1 MSYYLNH
8 TNIFKKTKFLFL
20 KMQKITRKRTANEFE
35 EDSKHLFKNN
45 AKSLAQGFNN
55 LRQSTK
61 WVKGQRINNRQS
73 HKSATNKK
81 ESNKTLV
88 TDNSLDKWLREELE
102 EDIYDRRNSS
112 FTSESRLSS
121 KYENEDEFWLVESDE
136 KIMSSKE
143 ELKQN
148 TSDRL
153 TTKMQLF
160 KTFIYKDIL
169 KNKIDQEK
177 LIDPASKS
185 NLYSLK
191 WKLNEIWGLKGDQ
204 AQEEIKSLIQKLIR
218 KLLI

>member
-1 MSYYLNH
+1 
-8 TNIFKKTKFLFL
+8 
-20 KMQKITRKRTANEFE
+20 MQRITRKRTAKEVE

-45 AKSLAQGFNN
+45 VKSLAQGFNN

-61 WVKGQRINNRQS
+61 WIKEQKINNRQS
-73 HKSATNKK
+73 HKSTTNKK
-81 ESNKTLV
+81 ELNKTLV
-88 TDNSLDKWLREELE
+88 TNNSLDNWLRDVLE
-102 EDIYDRRNSS
+102 EDIYDRGNSF

-177 LIDPASKS
+177 LIDTASKS

-191 WKLNEIWGLKGDQ
+191 LKLNENWSFERRQGSGWNK
-204 AQEEIKSLIQKLIR
+204 KV
-218 KLLI
+218 